1 MSGIVWLDWA
11 AMAISLHNT
20 ILLLWLG
27 STILLNADRRTWAI
41 WLTGASLLLAG
52 AFFVSHSVILAFGVS
67 TISQSLDFWWH
78 LGWIP
83 TVSLPLTWYIVAL
96 WYAGFWED
104 RQSALYRRKRPGL
117 LLTYGLTLVSAALLV
132 LGNPVP
138 SLVDR
143 AAVYSPGTPEVA
155 GVPVLFLV
163 YVLDI
168 LLCMGLSLDAL
179 RLPGPSARVMG
190 TLARDR
196 ARPWLMAATIALLT
210 VALLVAG
217 FLLWTA
223 ARYPDSLSPDPAMVL
238 GMTWF
243 DLCAELLIAAAT
255 LLLGQAIALYE
266 VFTGKTL
273 PRREF
278 MRQWRNAVIL
288 AAGYGIVVGGSLI
301 GKATPIYSVLLT
313 TMVMVAFYGLFSWR
327 SFVERDRYI
336 RHLRP
341 FLANQHLYDQLVAG
355 ATAALPIDVATPFR
369 ALCRDVLG
377 ARSAQLTAV
386 GPLAPLVPVV
396 TYPEGGSAP
405 NHLLDG
411 IMFDSPQTM
420 CVPLDP
426 SRRGAMWA
434 VPLWSERGLSGI
446 LSLGAKSDGGLY
458 TQEEIEIARATGERL
473 IDTCASAELAR
484 RLMELQRQRLTETQL
499 LDQQARRLLHD
510 DVLPR
515 LHAAMLILDGA
526 HADGKAIDLLVEAH
540 RRTSDLLH
548 DVRRQDGAAVAQLGF
563 VPALQDAVERDWG
576 EHFDTVAW
584 SIEAEFER
592 RAQAIPLAAAETL
605 FYAAR
610 EAVRNAAQHG
620 RGECQDRP
628 LHMRIEGRWKD
639 GIVLIVED
647 DGIGFKRKPRG
658 SEGGGQG
665 LALHSAMLAI
675 VGGTLVVEPNP
686 MGGTRV
692 ILTLPVSASTS

>member
-11 AMAISLHNT
+11 AMAVSLHNT

-27 STILLNADRRTWAI
+27 CTILLNADRRTWAI

-52 AFFVSHSVILAFGVS
+52 AFFVSHSVILAFGLS
-67 TISQSLDFWWH
+67 TISQSVDFWWH
-78 LGWIP
+78 LGWVP
-83 TVSLPLTWYIVAL
+83 TVSLPLTWYMVVL

-104 RQSALYRRKRPGL
+104 RQSALYRRQRPAL
-117 LLTYGLTLVSAALLV
+117 LLTCGLTLASAGLLV

-143 AAVYSPGTPEVA
+143 AAVYSPGIPEVA

-179 RLPGPSARVMG
+179 RQPGPSARVMG
-190 TLARDR
+190 ALARDR
-196 ARPWLMAATIALLT
+196 ARPWLMAATIALLA

-223 ARYPDSLSPDPAMVL
+223 ARYPDSLSPDGTMIL
-238 GMTWF
+238 GMAWF
-243 DLCAELLIAAAT
+243 DLSAELSIAAAA
-255 LLLGQAIALYE
+255 LLLGQAIARYE

-301 GKATPIYSVLLT
+301 GKAIPIYSILLT
-313 TMVMVAFYGLFSWR
+313 TVVMVVFYGLFSWR
-327 SFVERDRYI
+327 SFVERERYI

-355 ATAALPIDVATPFR
+355 ASASFPIDVVTPFR

-386 GPLAPLVPVV
+386 GSLAPLVPVV
-396 TYPEGGSAP
+396 TYPDGWLAP
-405 NHLLDG
+405 GNLLDE
-411 IMFDSPQTM
+411 IAFDSPQTI

-426 SRRGAMWA
+426 SRQGALWA

-484 RLMELQRQRLTETQL
+484 RLMELQRRRLTETQL

-515 LHAAMLILDGA
+515 LHAAMLLLDGTST
-526 HADGKAIDLLVEAH
+526 DPKAIDLLAEAH

-548 DVRRQDGAAVAQLGF
+548 DVRRQDGAVVGHLGF
-563 VPALQDAVERDWG
+563 VPALKEAVEKEWG

-584 SIEAEFER
+584 SIEPEFER
-592 RAQAIPLAAAETL
+592 RALAISLVAAEAL
-605 FYAAR
+605 FYATR

-620 RGECQDRP
+620 RGECRDRP
-628 LHMRIEGRWKD
+628 LQLRIDGRWRD
-639 GIVLIVED
+639 GIVLTVED
-647 DGIGFKRKPRG
+647 DGVGFKSRPRG
-658 SEGGGQG
+658 NEGSGQG

-675 VGGTLVVEPNP
+675 VGGTLIVEQNP
-686 MGGTRV
+686 TGGTRV
-692 ILTLPVSASTS
+692 ILTLPASA

>member
-1 MSGIVWLDWA
+1 MSGILWLDWA
-11 AMAISLHNT
+11 AMAVSLHNT

-41 WLTGASLLLAG
+41 WLTGGSLLLAG
-52 AFFVSHSVILAFGVS
+52 AFFISHSVILAFGVS

-83 TVSLPLTWYIVAL
+83 TVSLPFGWYIVAL

-104 RQSALYRRKRPGL
+104 QQSPLHRRQRPWL
-117 LLTYGLTLVSAALLV
+117 LLTGGLTTAAAALLV

-138 SLVDR
+138 SLVNR
-143 AAVYSPGTPEVA
+143 ATVYSPGIPEIA

-168 LLCMGLSLDAL
+168 LLCIGLSFDAL
-179 RLPGPSARVMG
+179 WQPGPSARVMG
-190 TLARDR
+190 ALARDR
-196 ARPWLMAATIALLT
+196 ARPWLIAASATLLA

-217 FLLWTA
+217 FLLWAA
-223 ARYPDSLSPDPAMVL
+223 ARYPTSLSPDEAMVV

-243 DLCAELLIAAAT
+243 DLFAELLIAAAT

-288 AAGYGIVVGGSLI
+288 AVGYGIVVGGSLI
-301 GKATPIYSVLLT
+301 WKARPIYSVLLT
-313 TMVMVAFYGLFSWR
+313 TVVMTLFYGLFSWR
-327 SFVERDRYI
+327 SFVERERYI

-341 FLANQHLYDQLVAG
+341 FLANQHLYDQLVANTS
-355 ATAALPIDVATPFR
+355 ASSRTDIATPFR

-377 ARSAQLTAV
+377 ARAAQLTAV
-386 GPLAPLVPVV
+386 GSLAPLVPVV
-396 TYPEGGSAP
+396 AYPEGWTAP
-405 NHLLDG
+405 GNLLDG
-411 IMFDSPQTM
+411 VTFDSPQTM
-420 CVPLDP
+420 CLPLDP
-426 SRRGAMWA
+426 SRDGAFWA
-434 VPLWSERGLSGI
+434 VPLWSERGLSGV

-473 IDTCASAELAR
+473 IDACASAELAR
-484 RLMELQRQRLTETQL
+484 RLMELQRQQLTQTQL
-499 LDQQARRLLHD
+499 LDRQARRLLHD

-526 HADGKAIDLLVEAH
+526 HADAQAIDLLAQAH

-548 DVRRQDGAAVAQLGF
+548 EVPPQDGAAVGRLGLLT
-563 VPALQDAVERDWG
+563 ALEQAVEKEWG
-576 EHFDTVAW
+576 RHFDAVAW
-584 SIEAEFER
+584 SCDSELESR
-592 RAQAIPLAAAETL
+592 GRAIPLVAAETL

-620 RGECQDRP
+620 RGECKDRP
-628 LHMRIEGRWKD
+628 LKLGIGAKWKD
-639 GIVLIVED
+639 GIVLTIED
-647 DGIGFKRKPRG
+647 DGIGFNRKPRG
-658 SEGGGQG
+658 NEESGQG

-686 MGGTRV
+686 TGGTRV
-692 ILTLPVSASTS
+692 ILTLPASQLAG